1 MIVNLTEQ
9 LKFFGYFLGVVH
21 VNYAYFGAELGSSRA
36 VLSDGL
42 VCFSALTEV
51 DCTYELNLR
60 AVVENPKICQD
71 SLN

>member
-51 DCTYELNLR
+51 DCT
-60 AVVENPKICQD
+60 
-71 SLN
+71 